1 MVNVN
6 DLRVVRTQSWLR
18 EALIKL
24 IEQVG
29 FDAIT
34 VQSLTREAGINR
46 ATFYQHY
53 RDKYDLL
60 DQSMTDMLTS
70 LQAEVKL
77 KEMKKVNLDIH
88 SLEAL
93 FLRVL
98 TIISQHRPYFKVM
111 LGDKGLP
118 SFQSQLIQLIKA
130 NLNEVIGQHF
140 SSDPQ
145 QQITQDIAIT
155 YVATANVGLITQWLT
170 GVMPY
175 SAAFMATQMAYL
187 FVQGP
192 LQTLQKTSI

>member
-24 IEQVG
+24 IDQVG
-29 FDAIT
+29 FDAVT

-60 DQSMTDMLTS
+60 EKSMTDMLTS
-70 LQAEVKL
+70 LQAEVKVSD
-77 KEMKKVNLDIH
+77 MKKVQLDIH

-98 TIISQHRPYFKVM
+98 TIISRHQIYFKVM

-118 SFQSQLIQLIKA
+118 SFQSQLTRLIKA
-130 NLNEVIGQHF
+130 NLYEVIGQHF
-140 SSDPQ
+140 SFNPQ
-145 QQITQDIAIT
+145 QQIMQDIAIT
-155 YVATANVGLITQWLT
+155 YVATANVGLLTQWLT

-175 SAAFMATQMAYL
+175 SAEFMATQMAYL
-187 FVQGP
+187 FVEGP
-192 LQTLQKTSI
+192 LQTLQQTST

>member
-60 DQSMTDMLTS
+60 EKSMADMLTS
-70 LQAEVKL
+70 LKDEVKL
-77 KEMKKVNLDIH
+77 NDMKKVALDTQ

-98 TIISQHRPYFKVM
+98 TIISRHQHYFKVM
-111 LGDKGLP
+111 LGDKGSP
-118 SFQSQLIQLIKA
+118 SFQFQLIQLIKA

-140 SSDPQ
+140 SSNPQ
-145 QQITQDIAIT
+145 QQITQDIAVT
-155 YVATANVGLITQWLT
+155 YVATANVGLLTQWLT
-170 GVMPY
+170 GAMPY
-175 SAAFMATQMAYL
+175 SAEFMATQMAYL
-187 FVQGP
+187 FVKGP
-192 LQTLQKTSI
+192 LQTLQGTSF

>member
-24 IEQVG
+24 IDQVG
-29 FDAIT
+29 FDAVT

-60 DQSMTDMLTS
+60 EKSMTDMLTS
-70 LQAEVKL
+70 LQAEVKVSD
-77 KEMKKVNLDIH
+77 MKKVQLDIH

-98 TIISQHRPYFKVM
+98 TIISRHQIYFKVM

-118 SFQSQLIQLIKA
+118 SFQSQLTGLIKA
-130 NLNEVIGQHF
+130 NLYEVIGQHF
-140 SSDPQ
+140 SSNPQ
-145 QQITQDIAIT
+145 QQIMQDIAIT
-155 YVATANVGLITQWLT
+155 YVATANVGLLTQWLT
-170 GVMPY
+170 GIMPY
-175 SAAFMATQMAYL
+175 SAEFMATQMAYL
-187 FVQGP
+187 FVEGP
-192 LQTLQKTSI
+192 LQTLQQTST

>member
-18 EALIKL
+18 EALIRL

-70 LQAEVKL
+70 LQDEVKVND
-77 KEMKKVNLDIH
+77 MKKVNLDIH

-98 TIISQHRPYFKVM
+98 TIISRYQYYFKVM

-118 SFQSQLIQLIKA
+118 SFQSQLIQLIKN

-140 SSDPQ
+140 STDPQ

-175 SAAFMATQMAYL
+175 SAEFMATQMAHL
-187 FVQGP
+187 FVKGP

>member
-24 IEQVG
+24 IDQVG
-29 FDAIT
+29 FDAVT

-60 DQSMTDMLTS
+60 EKSMNDMLTS
-70 LQAEVKL
+70 LQAEVKVSD
-77 KEMKKVNLDIH
+77 MKKVQLDIH

-98 TIISQHRPYFKVM
+98 TIISRHQLYFKVM

-118 SFQSQLIQLIKA
+118 SFQSQLTGVIKA
-130 NLNEVIGQHF
+130 NLYEVIGQHF
-140 SSDPQ
+140 SSNPQ
-145 QQITQDIAIT
+145 QQIIQDIAIT
-155 YVATANVGLITQWLT
+155 YVATANVGLLTQWLT

-175 SAAFMATQMAYL
+175 SAEFMATQMAHL
-187 FVQGP
+187 FVEGP
-192 LQTLQKTSI
+192 LQTLQQTST